1 MRVLKLLRIA
11 CTLVGALALV
21 GASQAQAS
29 LIQLDFTGLNDL
41 VFDGST
47 DSFSFGSPSID
58 VGGLDGTITG
68 AFTIGAITTS
78 GPSQSASVSGSG
90 TLSIDDGLGNF
101 FTATVAWS
109 GITTFSTPFGGFG
122 AINPSALLN
131 VTGISYAGS
140 NPDLLGILAN
150 GGASIGV
157 VFDLSGGVGLDD
169 LTADGTT
176 TSVGFDGNVLSTPEP
191 MSFALF
197 GAGLGMCAAPW
208 GVRRLR
214 RRSSLSATATTQV

>member
-1 MRVLKLLRIA
+1 MRVLKLLRIT
-11 CTLVGALALV
+11 CTLAGALALM
-21 GASQAQAS
+21 GASRAQAS

-41 VFDGST
+41 VFDGNT

-109 GITTFSTPFGGFG
+109 SITTLSTPFGGFG

-131 VTGISYAGS
+131 LTGLSYGGS
-140 NPDLLGILAN
+140 NPDLLAIVAH
-150 GGASIGV
+150 GGGSIGI
-157 VFDLSGGVGLDD
+157 VFDLPGGVDLDD
-169 LTADGTT
+169 LTNDGTT
-176 TSVGFDGNVLSTPEP
+176 TSVGFQGNVLSTPEP

-208 GVRRLR
+208 GVRKLR
-214 RRSSLSATATTQV
+214 RKS